1 MLKRAL
7 LLICDGLGDRPIR
20 ELGNLTPLEAAMTP
34 NKSSTLKLRIHPDK
48 KAALY
53 AVAKK
58 QQLDISKLLMAQI
71 EKLLDQ
77 EPLNLTPEGAGQGA
91 AAKPV
96 SVRISFRPLPGDEL
110 HLNHYAAA
118 RNIKPSEAMKL
129 ILRGWI
135 TKNPPL
141 PKEELAKLGI
151 TSNQLAAMGRH
162 LNQLVKLTHTGDYP
176 LPEELAALLQETL
189 KLTRQASREID
200 ALVKTNLSSWESD
213 YA

>member
-1 MLKRAL
+1 M
-7 LLICDGLGDRPIR
+7 P
-20 ELGNLTPLEAAMTP
+20 P
-34 NKSSTLKLRIHPDK
+34 NKSDTIRLRIHPDK
-48 KAALY
+48 KAALD

-77 EPLNLTPEGAGQGA
+77 ESVNLTTEGAGQGA
-91 AAKPV
+91 AAKPL

-110 HLNHYAAA
+110 PLNHYAAA

-151 TSNQLAAMGRH
+151 TSNQLAAMGRS
-162 LNQLVKLTHTGDYP
+162 LNQLLKLAHTGDYP
-176 LPEELAALLQETL
+176 MPEELAALLQETL

-200 ALVKTNLSSWESD
+200 VLVKTNLSSWESD
-213 YA
+213 HA

>member
-1 MLKRAL
+1 
-7 LLICDGLGDRPIR
+7 
-20 ELGNLTPLEAAMTP
+20 MTP
-34 NKSSTLKLRIHPDK
+34 NKSDTIRLRIHPDK
-48 KAALY
+48 KAALDV
-53 AVAKK
+53 VAKK
-58 QQLDISKLLMAQI
+58 QQLDLSKLLMAQI
-71 EKLLDQ
+71 EKLIAQ
-77 EPLNLTPEGAGQGA
+77 EPLNLTTEEEEQGA
-91 AAKPV
+91 AAPPL

-135 TKNPPL
+135 NHNPPL
-141 PKEELAKLGI
+141 PKDELTKLGI
-151 TSNQLAAMGRH
+151 TSNQLAALGRS
-162 LNQLVKLTHTGDYP
+162 LNQLVKLSSTGDTP

-189 KLTRQASREID
+189 TLTRQASRDID